1 MDQITPYPP
10 TYRPNFRRRKSYGP
24 IRKLVMDGFPN
35 HYFSFLVFSVK
46 KKDFAVNIKCSIKN
60 PDSHKYHSHNSII
73 IRLAG
78 FAFSKDLKDLKR
90 KSGKSRKIRGGDPA
104 ARVPLIGGL
113 PPLLPSFKII
123 SS

>member
-1 MDQITPYPP
+1 MDQIAPYL
-10 TYRPNFRRRKSYGP
+10 TQRPSFRRRKIYGP
-24 IRKLVMDGFPN
+24 ICKVGIDGFPN
-35 HYFSFLVFSVK
+35 HYFVFGFLGEKESLCC
-46 KKDFAVNIKCSIKN
+46 VNIKCSIKN
-60 PDSHKYHSHNSII
+60 PDSRKYHSHHSII

>member
-1 MDQITPYPP
+1 MRKWTKLHPAPPPTDQI
-10 TYRPNFRRRKSYGP
+10 FGEES
-24 IRKLVMDGFPN
+24 LCC
-35 HYFSFLVFSVK
+35 
-46 KKDFAVNIKCSIKN
+46 VNIKCSIKS
-60 PDSHKYHSHNSII
+60 PDSRKYHSHHSII

-113 PPLLPSFKII
+113 PPILPSFKII

>member
-1 MDQITPYPP
+1 MEDVFPSALNISFYKKGLEGPKSAENGLNYTLPPPPTDQI
-10 TYRPNFRRRKSYGP
+10 FGEES
-24 IRKLVMDGFPN
+24 LCC
-35 HYFSFLVFSVK
+35 
-46 KKDFAVNIKCSIKN
+46 VNIKCSIKS
-60 PDSHKYHSHNSII
+60 PDSHKYHSHHSII

-78 FAFSKDLKDLKR
+78 FAFSKDLKDSKR

-113 PPLLPSFKII
+113 PPVLPSFKII